1 MTAITQKVT
10 PSDTQKV
17 TPSDE
22 ELNDLIQSYLFS
34 LRGKCTIHILSQEWM
49 PETNKAY
56 AILTLSYGESG
67 LVTRYVQRSLYD
79 CDYSAEQN
87 EENTMVDA
95 IIAIADARWPSPRI
109 RYSFEHELKIQRL
122 SRIVEV
128 GGAPVFTPRWFCS
141 GEEFSPT
148 ESQALWA
155 ERLIKV
161 GGELRFALEGMP
173 SGTLEERFGG
183 QRALA
188 KTLWLAA
195 SAKAYMS

>member
-1 MTAITQKVT
+1 MTSETQTSSGKAL
-10 PSDTQKV
+10 DA
-17 TPSDE
+17 
-22 ELNDLIQSYLFS
+22 LIQSYLSS

-49 PETNKAY
+49 PETDKAY

-79 CDYSAEQN
+79 CDYSAL
-87 EENTMVDA
+87 EEERERAVDA
-95 IIAIADARWPSPRI
+95 VIAIAENLPSPRI
-109 RYSFEHELKIQRL
+109 AYSFEHELRVQRVTGL
-122 SRIVEV
+122 VPS
-128 GGAPVFTPRWFCS
+128 FCPRWFCS

-155 ERLIKV
+155 ERLIMT
-161 GGELRFALEGMP
+161 GGELRDILKGMP
-173 SGTLEERFGG
+173 SETLSEHGG

-195 SAKAYMS
+195 GARAYMP